1 MADAAM
7 QGAVV
12 RLIVSRRSLTATT
25 SCESALV
32 LRWVRVKSA
41 LRARK
46 SLLLAASVVSEGPST
61 LVAWS
66 RMCIDLL
73 SRQLLFSWTRQYGVL
88 FDISCVTRSESSES
102 VSTVAGSGR
111 SFPQL
116 PVPIT
121 LVVPTKVPVNLVIG
135 LSLQVPAERPV
146 ADLLP
151 QGLRTRLDSLSEG
164 VDQRPNLDSQVQ
176 RARRRRRR
184 QS

>member
-1 MADAAM
+1 MKSNARGSECLVDAMADAAM

-73 SRQLLFSWTRQYGVL
+73 SRQLLF
-88 FDISCVTRSESSES
+88 
-102 VSTVAGSGR
+102 
-111 SFPQL
+111 
-116 PVPIT
+116 
-121 LVVPTKVPVNLVIG
+121 
-135 LSLQVPAERPV
+135 
-146 ADLLP
+146 
-151 QGLRTRLDSLSEG
+151 
-164 VDQRPNLDSQVQ
+164 
-176 RARRRRRR
+176 
-184 QS
+184 